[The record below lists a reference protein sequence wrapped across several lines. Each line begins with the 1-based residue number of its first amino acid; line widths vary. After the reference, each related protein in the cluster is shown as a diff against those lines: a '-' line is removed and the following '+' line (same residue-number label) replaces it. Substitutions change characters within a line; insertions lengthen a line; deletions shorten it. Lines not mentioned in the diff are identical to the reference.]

1 MRNKSLL
8 IVAIALL
15 TTEQLVFAQAIQTQ
29 QRANFKLGEK
39 YSSAY
44 LRTFTYSTS
53 VQPSWIN
60 KTDRFHYSFRTSAGT
75 RYWLVDPAAKTKTP
89 LFDHNLVSAAVT
101 EASQKAVEPTN
112 LKLSSIKFE
121 EDGKTFNFVSSGWR
135 FTYDRSQDT
144 VKKRRKARKTWRER
158 AGASQSGSTSRSRG
172 RGRSRRS
179 SFGRGSTSSSM
190 TKASADGKYYAPD
203 KTGYVYAKGHNLYF
217 VPGEKV
223 TAKDK
228 SIVKASTQTPKTAA
242 QPATETKPSSPT
254 TPKSK
259 PAPEFVYDTKKTLQL
274 SQDGA
279 EDFSFGT
286 TTTTEK
292 KTDTDKTKTDT
303 NKTKT
308 DTDKTKTDTG
318 KTKTDTDKTKTDT
331 GKTKTDTDKTKTD
344 TTRREEDNRSRDRSS
359 SRSRSRGPSLSWSK
373 NSKAFY
379 ASRRDSRGIKDL
391 FLINSIADPR
401 PSLQTYQYSMPGE
414 ESIRTTELHYFHRDT
429 DKLTK
434 VEPKW
439 IDESYREIRW
449 VKETDQMQFMRRDRL
464 LRNVEFCSLDTK
476 TGKTQVLFSEG
487 SKDGYLKVQSMRQLE
502 KRKQFIWW
510 SERTGWGHFYLY
522 DANGKL
528 LNAITKGSFRASSI
542 VSVDEENAKL
552 YFRGNG
558 REKGNIYHEHTYR
571 VNLDGSGLTLLD
583 PGTATYRSSLSESKN
598 YVVANGSRIDQAPTA
613 VLNDA
618 NGRLIMEL
626 EKMDTSKLLEAG
638 WKMPETFSVKAADGV
653 TNLYGNM
660 WKPFNFDAKKRYP
673 IILHVYPGPQQEG
686 VSHSF
691 SAASSRQQLAQ
702 LGFIVVQVGH
712 RGGTPTRSRAYANY
726 GYYNLRDYGLA
737 DKKTAVEQLAQRHS
751 FIDVERVGM
760 YGHSGGGFMTA
771 AALLQKPYNDFFKVG
786 VSSAGNHD
794 NNIYNHSWSEKYHG
808 LKEVTADSKSSTSG
822 TTQGSTRD
830 TGTQSGQRG
839 RRSGGDT
846 SNRGESSRSNAART
860 TSSTSNDDKTDK
872 KKLEIHVPTN
882 AELAANLK
890 GKLLLVHGEI
900 DNNVH
905 PANTM
910 RLVDALIKA
919 NKRFDLL
926 IIPGARHGFGS
937 ASTYFRH
944 RMWEYFATH
953 LIGDFR
959 TGADILDK

>member
-1 MRNKSLL
+1 MLRNILT
-8 IVAIALL
+8 AAAALA
-15 TTEQLVFAQAIQTQ
+15 LV
-29 QRANFKLGEK
+29 
-39 YSSAY
+39 
-44 LRTFTYSTS
+44 
-53 VQPSWIN
+53 
-60 KTDRFHYSFRTSAGT
+60 
-75 RYWLVDPAAKTKTP
+75 
-89 LFDHNLVSAAVT
+89 
-101 EASQKAVEPTN
+101 
-112 LKLSSIKFE
+112 
-121 EDGKTFNFVSSGWR
+121 
-135 FTYDRSQDT
+135 
-144 VKKRRKARKTWRER
+144 
-158 AGASQSGSTSRSRG
+158 AGASAQTQYGVLHKAENAQFAGIYRPDTGFVSATPAGRSGPDVIWNNNALSNYYSVPGALQEWVDEGALADRGVDNNEQCNGFDFTYCSGTADATGNSGSGTYNFYDETTYCGGPVNYPTADCSYG
-172 RGRSRRS
+172 IAGLPL
-179 SFGRGSTSSSM
+179 GDANGNTQCWIVGVDLTGGYECNLST
-190 TKASADGKYYAPD
+190 D
-203 KTGYVYAKGHNLYF
+203 
-217 VPGEKV
+217 
-223 TAKDK
+223 
-228 SIVKASTQTPKTAA
+228 
-242 QPATETKPSSPT
+242 
-254 TPKSK
+254 
-259 PAPEFVYDTKKTLQL
+259 
-274 SQDGA
+274 
-279 EDFSFGT
+279 
-286 TTTTEK
+286 
-292 KTDTDKTKTDT
+292 
-303 NKTKT
+303 
-308 DTDKTKTDTG
+308 
-318 KTKTDTDKTKTDT
+318 
-331 GKTKTDTDKTKTD
+331 
-344 TTRREEDNRSRDRSS
+344 
-359 SRSRSRGPSLSWSK
+359 
-373 NSKAFY
+373 
-379 ASRRDSRGIKDL
+379 
-391 FLINSIADPR
+391 
-401 PSLQTYQYSMPGE
+401 
-414 ESIRTTELHYFHRDT
+414 
-429 DKLTK
+429 
-434 VEPKW
+434 
-439 IDESYREIRW
+439 
-449 VKETDQMQFMRRDRL
+449 
-464 LRNVEFCSLDTK
+464 
-476 TGKTQVLFSEG
+476 
-487 SKDGYLKVQSMRQLE
+487 
-502 KRKQFIWW
+502 
-510 SERTGWGHFYLY
+510 

-542 VSVDEENAKL
+542 VSVDEENGRL

-598 YVVANGSRIDQAPTA
+598 YVVANGSRIDQAPSA

-702 LGFIVVQVGH
+702 LGFIVIQVGH

-830 TGTQSGQRG
+830 TGTQSSQRG

-846 SNRGESSRSNAART
+846 SNRGESSRSNAVRT
-860 TSSTSNDDKTDK
+860 TSSTSNSNDDNDK